1 MKIILDLTEPE
12 LKRIIFFLEDGLETF
27 ETVDQ
32 DEMDDVELL
41 NKLLTQLTTHGQKE

>member
-1 MKIILDLTEPE
+1 MEKE

-32 DEMDDVELL
+32 DEMDDIVYP
-41 NKLLTQLTTHGQKE
+41 